1 MFSIYIYI
9 SGPPQN
15 LTLPQIELGFAAE
28 NHAASNDSSGS
39 VASTPKNNECSE
51 KTSEVQVSFSL
62 PASKLSLK

>member
-1 MFSIYIYI
+1 MFFIHVSR
-9 SGPPQN
+9 SPQN

-39 VASTPKNNECSE
+39 VASTPKNNECSG
-51 KTSEVQVSFSL
+51 KTSETQVSFSP